1 MITFNKRKRDEYE
14 IYLDILSAC
23 KRSISGISKTRLMYA
38 ANLTFEVANKY
49 IPILEE
55 KNLIEKRDNL
65 YFITSKGEDVLRT
78 LQLFREKKHE
88 LKEILRRLKEEL
100 GR

>member
-1 MITFNKRKRDEYE
+1 MIIFNKKKRDVFE

-23 KRSISGISKTRLMYA
+23 KRSYNGISKTRLMYA

-55 KNLIEKRDNL
+55 KNLITKRDNL
-65 YFITSKGEDVLRT
+65 YFITKKGEDVLNT
-78 LQLFREKKHE
+78 LQLFREKKYE
-88 LKEILRRLKEEL
+88 LREIVSRLKEEL
-100 GR
+100 KD

>member
-1 MITFNKRKRDEYE
+1 
-14 IYLDILSAC
+14 
-23 KRSISGISKTRLMYA
+23 MYA

-88 LKEILRRLKEEL
+88 LKEILRRLREEL